1 MHPHDQPITLRWNSL
16 FAVLGGLLVS
26 FTLLSAYLTVEQV
39 WVVPQR
45 QAAEIERRDERV
57 REAIAA
63 GVGQDEFWK
72 ATLWESP
79 SRQRQII
86 ILVSFTLPAAV
97 GALLA
102 AITAPS
108 RTVRATSWVSF
119 PYAIWLMLYLNEVL
133 YLNEDEPPPPV
144 SELATIPLWMVILIV
159 ASVVIVMPLGGAIL
173 LGMLQSDKSN
183 EVYG

>member
-16 FAVLGGLLVS
+16 FAVLAGLLVS
-26 FTLLSAYLTVEQV
+26 FTLLSAYLTVEEV

-45 QAAEIERRDERV
+45 QAAETERRDERV

-108 RTVRATSWVSF
+108 RTVRAASWVSC
-119 PYAIWLMLYLNEVL
+119 PYAIWLML

-144 SELATIPLWMVILIV
+144 SELATIPLWMVLLIV
-159 ASVVIVMPLGGAIL
+159 ASIVIVMPLGVAML
-173 LGMLQSDKSN
+173 LGMLKSDKSN